1 MAREAGGR
9 RSDGYSGVAISKNN
23 GEPWSLF
30 LGSRRRVF
38 LQGPLLFRRLKR
50 EKKKERGKERERKE
64 KVHQVRVSKA
74 PTEYRDRRKYIRGS
88 DVSALEDRFLMFP
101 RTLATW

>member
-9 RSDGYSGVAISKNN
+9 RPDGYSGVAISKNN

-50 EKKKERGKERERKE
+50 ERKKERGKEREKRGG
-64 KVHQVRVSKA
+64 A
-74 PTEYRDRRKYIRGS
+74 PGTRI
-88 DVSALEDRFLMFP
+88 
-101 RTLATW
+101 